1 MLPQLIST
9 QEMDKLSLNSV
20 TYDHLYVSTNP
31 EDTTSNINDKWNEYT
46 RVNASYDENLAG
58 GNTAF
63 SLKNTDT
70 IVIKRRRKGKT
81 DWVTIFTIPV
91 EKLSNFN
98 FLKDKKESCI
108 CKILFSSGREI

>member
-9 QEMDKLSLNSV
+9 QEMDKVSLNRV

-31 EDTTSNINDKWNEYT
+31 EDTISNINDEWIEHT

-81 DWVTIFTIPV
+81 D
-91 EKLSNFN
+91 
-98 FLKDKKESCI
+98 
-108 CKILFSSGREI
+108 